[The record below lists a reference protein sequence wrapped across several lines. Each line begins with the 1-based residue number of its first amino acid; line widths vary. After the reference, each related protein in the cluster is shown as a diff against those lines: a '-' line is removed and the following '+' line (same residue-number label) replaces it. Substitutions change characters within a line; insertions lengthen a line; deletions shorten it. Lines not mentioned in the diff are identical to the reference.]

1 MSDLTVF
8 GSSGGSPFDAIRRVD
23 ERGENW
29 SGRELMEI
37 MGYTVWR
44 DFSHAIER
52 AKAACA
58 NSGADSGQHF
68 ADARKIND
76 QGYRSADCRLTRYGA
91 YLVAL
96 NGDPRKPEIAAAQTY
111 FAIKT
116 REAEVRLV
124 SAVPALP
131 DMNTA
136 EGQVAVAE
144 MLLELARTRVEQE
157 REIQAQRARLDWAEP
172 RAVYTDRHV
181 DGAHD
186 ATTVRDFAKQADVGE
201 KKLREWMTARRLV
214 YKDATNQWK
223 PYAQLGPRRHWFV
236 LKDQPDAPRLHNGQ
250 LRQTLY
256 ITPAG
261 KVGIADL
268 LAKYSPAEENTDSGS
283 AS

>member
-1 MSDLTVF
+1 MSAVEVF
-8 GSSGGSPFDAIRRVD
+8 RYDTAPIRAVTIDGEPWFIAADVAAVLGYRDAHNAVRLLDDD
-23 ERGENW
+23 ERGTHLV
-29 SGRELMEI
+29 STPG
-37 MGYTVWR
+37 
-44 DFSHAIER
+44 
-52 AKAACA
+52 
-58 NSGADSGQHF
+58 GQ
-68 ADARKIND
+68 
-76 QGYRSADCRLTRYGA
+76 QRLTVISEPGLYTLTLRSDMSDAKRFRKWVTRDVLPAIRTTGRYESPT
-91 YLVAL
+91 V
-96 NGDPRKPEIAAAQTY
+96 
-111 FAIKT
+111 
-116 REAEVRLV
+116 
-124 SAVPALP
+124 VPALP

-172 RAVYTDRHV
+172 RAIYTDRHV

-201 KKLREWMTARRLV
+201 KALREWMTKRHLI
-214 YKDATNQWK
+214 YKDATNQYK

-261 KVGIADL
+261 KVGIAGL
-268 LAKYSPAEENTDSGS
+268 LEKYPPEAAVS
-283 AS
+283 

>member
-172 RAVYTDRHV
+172 PGLQGRHQPVETVCAARTSPALVRVEGPAGRAAPAQRPAPTDALH
-181 DGAHD
+181 H
-186 ATTVRDFAKQADVGE
+186 
-201 KKLREWMTARRLV
+201 
-214 YKDATNQWK
+214 
-223 PYAQLGPRRHWFV
+223 PRREGRH
-236 LKDQPDAPRLHNGQ
+236 R
-250 LRQTLY
+250 
-256 ITPAG
+256 
-261 KVGIADL
+261 
-268 LAKYSPAEENTDSGS
+268 
-283 AS
+283 